1 LSSAG
6 PPRWGTAAP
15 LDVRQLLR
23 RYVPI
28 LVWLPAYPRSD
39 LRADLI
45 AGLIS
50 WAVMVPVALAYAGLA
65 GMPAEVG
72 LVTAFAALAAYAIF
86 GTSRH
91 LRVTT
96 SSTMAILSASVVLPL
111 AAGDSATFI
120 ALTATLALMVGAI
133 LLAAGLMRLGFL
145 ADFLSKPVVTGFVI
159 GLAITIIIGQIP
171 KLLGYPTPTGSVAQ
185 QVLAAF
191 PSLGEANPWSAA
203 LGVSS
208 LVVILVLKRLMP
220 RIPGALIALLV
231 GISLSVGLDLA
242 ARGVDVVGE
251 VSTGVPLPGLPHIG
265 IGQLAYLITGAAG
278 LVILAGGE
286 SLGGARAFAAR
297 HHYRLDADQELVAL
311 GAANVASGLFGGFS
325 VDASISQTATG
336 EAAGTRSQLSSLL
349 VSALMLMTAVVLAP
363 LFKDLPQ
370 PTLAAIVIAAVL
382 GLIDLGELRRYWAWR
397 RTDLLISVVAIVGV
411 LSTDVLT
418 GLIIAALLSLTA
430 LLYRASRP
438 DIVVLGRYPG
448 VAAFGDIARHP
459 DAVQVDGVL
468 IIRVDTPLY
477 FFNAQEATTRI
488 LELVAER
495 PGTRYVAIALGA
507 TGDLD
512 VTATDLLS
520 ELYGEL
526 RRQDI
531 TVVLAQVKGIVR
543 DRLRRTGLMTVLG
556 EDHIYPSIAEA
567 VDRIEDELARPP
579 GASDVPVA
587 ESGAS

>member
-1 LSSAG
+1 MSGSVELEPAG
-6 PPRWGTAAP
+6 LPQPGTERPR
-15 LDVRQLLR
+15 DLR
-23 RYVPI
+23 KLILGYVPI
-28 LVWLPAYPRSD
+28 LAWLPAYPRSD
-39 LRADLI
+39 LRPDLI

-50 WAVMVPVALAYAGLA
+50 WAVMVPVSLAYAGLA

-72 LVTAFAALAAYAIF
+72 LVTAFAALAAYAVF
-86 GTSRH
+86 GTSHH

-96 SSTMAILSASVVLPL
+96 SSTMAILSASVVAPL
-111 AAGDSATFI
+111 AAGDPATFV
-120 ALTATLALMVGAI
+120 ALTAALALMVGAI
-133 LLAAGLMRLGFL
+133 LVAAGLMKLGFL

-171 KLLGYPTPTGSVAQ
+171 KLLGIPSVTGSVAQ
-185 QVLAAF
+185 QLVAVF
-191 PSLGEANPWSAA
+191 PSLLSANAWAAA
-203 LGVSS
+203 LGVGS
-208 LVVILVLKRLMP
+208 LVMMLVLRRLAP

-231 GISLSVGLDLA
+231 GIGLSVVLDLA
-242 ARGVDVVGE
+242 AKGVDVVGE
-251 VSTGVPLPGLPHIG
+251 VTTGVPLPGLPHIAF
-265 IGQLAYLITGAAG
+265 GQLAYLITGAAG

-349 VSALMLMTAVVLAP
+349 VAGLMLMTAIVLAP

-382 GLIDLGELRRYWAWR
+382 GLIDLGELRRYYNWR
-397 RTDLLISVVAIVGV
+397 RTDLLIAVVAIVGV

-418 GLIIAALLSLTA
+418 GLIIAAALSLTA
-430 LLYRASRP
+430 LLYRASQP
-438 DIVVLGRYPG
+438 DIAVLGRFPG
-448 VAAFGDIARHP
+448 LAAYGDVARHP
-459 DAVQVDGVL
+459 DAVQIDGAL

-477 FFNAQEATTRI
+477 FFNAQEATNRI
-488 LELVAER
+488 LQLVSER
-495 PGTRYVAIALGA
+495 AGTHYVAVALGA

-526 RRQDI
+526 RRQGI
-531 TVVLAQVKGIVR
+531 IVYLAQVKGSVR

-556 EDHIYPSIAEA
+556 EDHVFQTIPEA
-567 VDRIEDELARPP
+567 VEAIEAELAQ
-579 GASDVPVA
+579 VTK
-587 ESGAS
+587 